1 MARQQRPSYGPF
13 RGLVVWL
20 LVVQLQVSMVLSK
33 PTPAQHATSS
43 ILDDANR
50 TVPDYITRYAPLVW
64 LHSED
69 PFRPSDILEHVR
81 RTAPTV
87 NERPVPGVPALDLD
101 NLDLLNHVDVDVNQV
116 VALTSNDDVTTLPS
130 WLYGET
136 PDEKGRI
143 SNATACA
150 VIIVEQSARDVDAFF
165 FYFYSYDRGANISQV
180 LEPLNSFAMGMADGM
195 HYGCHVGDWEHNM
208 VRFHDGK
215 PTGIYY
221 SQHSSGAAYEW
232 NDTRLSLE
240 DERPLVYSAYGS
252 HANFVSEG
260 DHVHDSVLL
269 DYCDAGQLWDPVS
282 SAFFYHMDP
291 TSFKLTRLFT
301 PESTSPRD
309 SNLTS
314 FFYFNGIWGDTQY
327 AGDDPRQRT
336 VPVFGLKRY
345 VSGPQ
350 GPIFKGLVRKGL
362 FPDNPEPKKFIQLAV
377 GFLMS
382 WYPCCLRGWRFVA
395 SLTVMVACITLIVMG
410 IRYGVRRYRMRKGYK
425 RIDAEIPLE
434 DLDSREDMVSNYSDD
449 GRK

>member
-1 MARQQRPSYGPF
+1 
-13 RGLVVWL
+13 
-20 LVVQLQVSMVLSK
+20 MVLST

-87 NERPVPGVPALDLD
+87 NERPVPGLPALDLD
-101 NLDLLNHVDVDVNQV
+101 NLDLLNDVDVDTNQV
-116 VALTSNDDVTTLPS
+116 VALTSNDDVTTLPA

-136 PDEKGRI
+136 PDEKGRT

-150 VIIVEQSARDVDAFF
+150 VIIVEQSPRDVDAFF

-208 VRFHDGK
+208 VRFRDGK

-282 SAFFYHMDP
+282 SAYFYHMDP
-291 TSFKLTRLFT
+291 ISFKLTRLFT
-301 PESTSPRD
+301 PGSASPRD

-395 SLTVMVACITLIVMG
+395 SLTVVVACITLLVVG
-410 IRYGVRRYRMRKGYK
+410 IRYGIRRYRMRKGYK

-434 DLDSREDMVSNYSDD
+434 DLDLREDMVSNYSDD